1 MNIADILIS
10 ALLGI
15 VQGLTEFLPVS
26 SSAHLN
32 IMPWLFNWEITDS
45 FDLALHAGTLFAI
58 LIYFFNDWI
67 KLIRGGVRQVVK
79 RENTSSGR
87 IFWYIILSTIPA
99 GVLGILLEKA
109 VGKLTGGNL
118 NIEMIIISFALIIMG
133 ILLYV
138 VDKRS
143 PSTVDYKH
151 IGFKQGF
158 LIGVSQAIAG
168 AVPGVSRSGITMT
181 VARGMHIDRESA
193 AKYSFLLSAPMIA
206 AAVLVSIK
214 DFTFN
219 AAFFVGVITSFL
231 SGMLVI
237 KFLMGYLKKGSY
249 KIFAVYRI
257 VLGVVIMGIAI
268 FRIFR

>member
-1 MNIADILIS
+1 MADILIS
-10 ALLGI
+10 VLLGI

-32 IMPWLFNWEITDS
+32 IMPWLFNWEITES

-58 LIYFFNDWI
+58 LIYFFKDWVE
-67 KLIRGGVRQVVK
+67 LIGGGVRLVVK
-79 RENTSSGR
+79 KEKTVSGR
-87 IFWYIILSTIPA
+87 LFWYIAAATIPA
-99 GVLGILLEKA
+99 GVLGMLLEKL
-109 VGKLTGGNL
+109 VEKLTGENL
-118 NIEMIIISFALIIMG
+118 NAEMIIISVALIVMG
-133 ILLYV
+133 IVLYL

-143 PSTVDYKH
+143 ESSVSYKQ

-168 AVPGVSRSGITMT
+168 AIPGVSRSGITMT
-181 VARGMHIDRESA
+181 VARSMKLDRESA

-206 AAVLVSIK
+206 GAILVSVK

-219 AAFFVGVITSFL
+219 AAFFVGVAASFA

-237 KFLMGYLKKGSY
+237 KLLMGYLKKGSY
-249 KIFAVYRI
+249 KVFAIYR
-257 VLGVVIMGIAI
+257 VLLGIIIMGIAAL
-268 FRIFR
+268 RML